1 LSARPSVVS
10 AAWSLLGFALGMRMA
25 AMMPAVFSYAEPHR
39 RPSYA
44 AVVFTVVGVGAFVP
58 PLLGIIKDA
67 NVVAFP
73 HLFLLSAALA
83 AVSWLMFLNL
93 PTPQR
98 PSA

>member
-1 LSARPSVVS
+1 
-10 AAWSLLGFALGMRMA
+10 
-25 AMMPAVFSYAEPHR
+25 
-39 RPSYA
+39 
-44 AVVFTVVGVGAFVP
+44 
-58 PLLGIIKDA
+58 LLGIAKDA